1 MNVLV
6 IGGGVIGLGIAR
18 KIHIRGVRGI
28 TVLERDHVGRGASWA
43 AAGMLAPNAETEEID
58 DFYTFCV
65 RSNELYPR
73 FAADLLD
80 ETGID
85 IELDDHG
92 TLYLAFS
99 PEDQA
104 EIERRYRKQRDAG
117 IEVERLTRREVRSIE
132 PNVAGA
138 VCEGLYFRGDGQ
150 VENRKLLAALAAY
163 AENSGI
169 SIRENTTVDSLI
181 IDDGRVTGVQCG
193 AEQIHADRTILATG
207 AWSSLIKF
215 GDERVPFDIKPIR
228 GQIVCFSPEGR
239 LINRVIY
246 DPKGYVVPRAD
257 GRVLAGSTVENVGFD
272 AAVTTEGVERLKR
285 MAIEI
290 LPTLAEAEISDQWA
304 GLRPFSPDGLPVI
317 GEVAGLAGLTVA
329 TGHYRNGILL
339 APLTARVVAD
349 SIISG
354 EPVNVPSCFT
364 PERFAPSVNFAGC

>member
-1 MNVLV
+1 MNVLI

-18 KIHIRGVRGI
+18 EMRIRGMRRI
-28 TVLERDHVGRGASWA
+28 TVLEQDRVGRAASWA

-58 DFYTFCV
+58 DFYRSCV
-65 RSNELYPR
+65 RSNEMYPR
-73 FAADLLD
+73 FAADLLG

-92 TLYLAFS
+92 TLFLAFS
-99 PEDQA
+99 QEDQA

-117 IEVERLTRREVRSIE
+117 IDVERLTRAQVRSIE

-150 VENRKLLAALAAY
+150 VENRKLLAALARY
-163 AENSGI
+163 AEHNGI
-169 SIRENTTVDSLI
+169 SIRENTTVENLI
-181 IDDGRVTGVQCG
+181 IDNGRVTGAWCG
-193 AEQIHADRTILATG
+193 AERIHADRTILATG

-215 GDERVPFDIKPIR
+215 GDESAPFDIKPIR
-228 GQIVCFSPEGR
+228 GQIVCFTPKYR
-239 LINRVIY
+239 LIDRVIY

-257 GRVLAGSTVENVGFD
+257 GRVLAGSTVENAGFD
-272 AAVTTEGVERLKR
+272 AAVTVEGVERLKR
-285 MAIEI
+285 MAAEI
-290 LPTLAEAEISDQWA
+290 LPALAEAEISDQWA

-349 SIISG
+349 SITSG

-364 PERFAPSVNFAGC
+364 PARFAPSVNFAGC